1 MNRAVSHP
9 RDITG
14 QPTVSCVIPARDAA
28 AFLVEAI
35 DSVLA
40 QRYPA
45 DRIEVVVVDDGS
57 VDATSE
63 ILDGY
68 GDRIRRIRHER
79 ARGVDAAVEAGIAA
93 CTGDLITLMGAD
105 DAFTPD
111 RYRVMTRAFAK
122 HPDAG
127 LVYSDMTVIDEGGR
141 VLAPSFNQASGIV
154 PFSGLLLGRLICG
167 NFISAG
173 AMMFRADLV
182 ERILPFP
189 DHVGVHDWW
198 IALQAARRGPVIA
211 VPRSLY
217 RYRRHG
223 SNLNLGRA
231 GRSRLPLLEREIPL
245 RRWLLRTIEID
256 DVGANAMRLAL
267 RAFDA
272 QIGQAASLAERP
284 ASAVLP
290 ELAGDRDAW
299 LAAMG
304 DASEALD
311 RGDLSA
317 AMGALIRAAAE
328 RPDDT
333 ESRDLISGLAPHL
346 QSAPVAA

>member
-1 MNRAVSHP
+1 MSQP
-9 RDITG
+9 RDVTD
-14 QPTVSCVIPARDAA
+14 QPKVSCVIPARDAA
-28 AFLVEAI
+28 AFVGEAI

-40 QRYPA
+40 QRYPG
-45 DRIEVVVVDDGS
+45 DRIEVIVVDDGS
-57 VDATSE
+57 VDSTPE

-68 GDRIRRIRHER
+68 GERIRRIHHQH

-122 HPDAG
+122 NPDAG
-127 LVYSDMTVIDEGGR
+127 LVYGDMTVIDEQGR
-141 VLAPSFNQASGIV
+141 VLARSFNQASGIV
-154 PFSGLLLGRLICG
+154 PISGRMLGRLVCG

-173 AMMFRADLV
+173 AMMFRADLT

-198 IALQAARRGPVIA
+198 IALQAARVGPIVA

-223 SNLNLGRA
+223 GNLNLGRT
-231 GRSRLPLLEREIPL
+231 GRSRLPLLEREVPL
-245 RRWLLRTIEID
+245 RRWLLRTIDID
-256 DVGANAMRLAL
+256 EVGAHAMRLAL

-272 QIGQAASLAERP
+272 QIGQVAKLAEQP
-284 ASAVLP
+284 ASALVNQMT
-290 ELAGDRDAW
+290 GDRDAW

-304 DASEALD
+304 EASEALD

-346 QSAPVAA
+346 DATAAAA